1 MTVASHA
8 NSQRSIVSK
17 TTHRRAG
24 RKNPIRNSKKI
35 IAPAPRW
42 ALNTVFGET
51 RVIAWEGT
59 VKPLR
64 ATTTFPKTGAFLDSI
79 LLIRKD
85 GKIQWEESIHPL
97 DRDRVCR
104 NFSDIKQ
111 LPFEIEYRL
120 VTTTGAIAWVRH
132 SIITTTSKGRQI
144 RIRGFIHD
152 IQTEKEL
159 ELESLRVSE
168 REQNRIGQDLHD
180 DLCQVLAGI
189 SCLMKVAEGRLAINA
204 PEEVASLGEINQQVV
219 EAMHRTRAL
228 THGLFPG
235 KIQIADVRGALL
247 ELVSQ
252 VRTRFQVEV
261 KTEFTGRFP
270 HHNANQIIQIYRLAQ
285 EAFSNAIKHGHA
297 TCIEVHL
304 EAKPT
309 TMFLSI
315 IDNGTGLSQT
325 EPGEK
330 GVGLHIMQYRTNTL
344 GGELDIRNAPG
355 KGVIVSL
362 QYPFPSSIQNH
373 GR

>member
-1 MTVASHA
+1 MKRLKAD
-8 NSQRSIVSK
+8 
-17 TTHRRAG
+17 
-24 RKNPIRNSKKI
+24 RKNTIQGKKKATAAI
-35 IAPAPRW
+35 VAPAPEW
-42 ALNTVFGET
+42 AQDTVFRAT

-59 VKPLR
+59 PKPLQ
-64 ATTTFPKTGAFLDSI
+64 ANSTFPSVNSFLDSI
-79 LLIRKD
+79 LFIRKG
-85 GKIQWEESIHPL
+85 GKIYWEESIHPL
-97 DRDRVCR
+97 DKDRVCR
-104 NFSDIKQ
+104 HFSDIKQ

-120 VTTTGAIAWVRH
+120 VTITGAIAWVRH
-132 SIITTTSKGRQI
+132 SVIEKTKKGRQTL
-144 RIRGFIHD
+144 IRGFVHD

-180 DLCQVLAGI
+180 DLCQVLAGV
-189 SCLMKVAEGRLAINA
+189 SCLMKVAEGRLAIKV
-204 PEEVASLGEINQQVV
+204 PEEVASLGEINQQVI
-219 EAMHRTRAL
+219 EAMQRTRAL

-261 KTEFTGRFP
+261 RTEFTGRFP
-270 HHNANQIIQIYRLAQ
+270 QHTANQIIQIYRLAQ
-285 EAFSNAIKHGHA
+285 EAISNAIKHGHA
-297 TCIEVHL
+297 TCIQVHL
-304 EAKPT
+304 KAKPT

-344 GGELDIRNAPG
+344 GGELDIRNAPDR
-355 KGVIVSL
+355 GVIVSL